1 MLILKGITKVD
12 ERSDA
17 ELIANDVVTYFRNMI
32 LKGAKAYKRGA
43 LKRFNTNNGGTN
55 TFVSLF
61 NTLLLDTYSGSS
73 GDSVNMIFGLVGDGT
88 GSDGILKYSV
98 NGTTAWASA
107 KTGLNAAEKIRHAV
121 YKDKLLL
128 TNGEDTPFIIGDY
141 DSNAGTIQN
150 WDLTIEAPEVQG
162 IGCANANNGNL
173 DVTALYRYI
182 LVYTTNDGQ
191 QGQVSKPFTAL
202 EGTVDLYSTASGSP
216 DKATIDFTD
225 LPTSSDTRVTG
236 RKLYRTEGDGE
247 VFYLLTSLDNS
258 DTTYSDDAADTELKT
273 YDSIELFQEL
283 ETAKYNLIHKDRY
296 WLGNVVTGLGKSV
309 NTPAHFPMAASSSN
323 LGSAGVP
330 DGTYR
335 YAISFI
341 DNEGRESEL
350 SSYVEIELDHNDYVW
365 TTGETRVTLG
375 TLPRPRVGSGAVDPT
390 IIKRRIY
397 RTHAGGTTFYKL
409 QDIDVFS
416 TESIN
421 DDNAVPDGSL
431 TESYPSSTTGH
442 STADK
447 THKCGIIYSN
457 LGDPS
462 EFNVLNY
469 KEVYPDDG
477 DEITGLVS
485 QTDGVLVFK
494 TNSICKVYTQGAHE
508 NWRVVKLV
516 ENLGCDEPNSISE
529 VENRVYFMNKSK
541 VYRFPD
547 ALTNPISEP
556 KETTLNAVSSVYDSI
571 FYVEKRWYVIATS
584 NYVVHVYDERENCWY
599 EFVSGSMTIK
609 SLAEMLYGSD
619 KGKLLLG
626 VFAEAIMLYYD
637 ESTKLD
643 YSTTGSDEDTDI
655 SCAIKSKHWTKGE
668 TVTFRL
674 LELWSNYKKE
684 DDKTVTHLIINP
696 ETSSQVTA
704 NDTTNSAVSSDYK
717 NYYQVTD
724 GMTGTLKR
732 AKKLRYEISG
742 VGLEEFNFMN
752 LKAME
757 ESGRKPN
764 V

>member
-43 LKRFNTNNGGTN
+43 LKRFNSNNGGTN

-73 GDSVNMIFGLVGDGT
+73 GDSVNMIFGLVGDGDDDD
-88 GSDGILKYSV
+88 DGILKYSI
-98 NGTTAWASA
+98 NGTGAWNTAKS
-107 KTGLNAAEKIRHAV
+107 GLNDTEKIRHAV

-150 WDLTIEAPEVQG
+150 WDLTIEAPDVQATTMAISAG
-162 IGCANANNGNL
+162 GSL
-173 DVTALYRYI
+173 DTSALYRYI
-182 LVYTTNDGQ
+182 MVYTTGDGQ
-191 QGQVSKPFTAL
+191 QGQVSKPFTHI
-202 EGTVDLYSTASGSP
+202 EGATDITTTDGGGNNTV
-216 DKATIDFTD
+216 DFTD

-236 RKLYRTEGDGE
+236 RKLYRTEGGGE

-258 DTTYSDDAADTELKT
+258 DTTYSDDVADTELKT

-309 NTPAHFPMAASSSN
+309 NTPTHFPFTATAGDNSAA
-323 LGSAGVP
+323 GMD

-335 YAISFI
+335 YAMSFV
-341 DNEGRESEL
+341 DNQGRESEL
-350 SSYVEIELDHNDYVW
+350 STYVEVELDRNIGGWAV
-365 TTGETRVTLG
+365 GEAKVVINSF
-375 TLPRPRVGSGAVDPT
+375 PRPRIGAGDLDGT
-390 IIKRRIY
+390 IVERRIY
-397 RTHAGGTTFYKL
+397 RTKAT
-409 QDIDVFS
+409 
-416 TESIN
+416 
-421 DDNAVPDGSL
+421 DNATYYYLASSGTLTSTSDITDTSKDTAL
-431 TESYPSSTTGH
+431 TETYPKNSEGRSI
-442 STADK
+442 ADK

-477 DEITGLVS
+477 DEITGLVG
-485 QTDGVLVFK
+485 QPDGVLVFK

-643 YSTTGSDEDTDI
+643 YSTTGGTEDTDI

-704 NDTTNSAVSSDYK
+704 NDTANSAVSSDYK

-742 VGLEEFNFMN
+742 AGLEEFNFMN